1 MALRDTNPEEIDR
14 LMREVQSEWEQKDA
28 EEHVQETWTLF
39 LQVYQLIGMVSLDI
53 EASKGH
59 LNQEALRNRTAS
71 IANAQVEDHIAS
83 QALSLSAKISPM
95 LDKLE
100 AQQQIIARE
109 NWGDDQTPTGKMSGT
124 VVTLINLIR
133 PIAEVI
139 QDAAADNKVGT
150 MDRLHTTVPREQTQT
165 EP

>member
-1 MALRDTNPEEIDR
+1 MALRDTNPEEIER

-39 LQVYQLIGMVSLDI
+39 LQVYNLIAMASLEI

-59 LNQEALRNRTAS
+59 LNQEELRNRTAS
-71 IANAQVEDHIAS
+71 IENAQVKDIIAS
-83 QALSLSAKISPM
+83 EALSLSAQISPM

-100 AQQQIIARE
+100 AQQQIIAWE
-109 NWGDDQTPTGKMSGT
+109 NWGDDQTPIGKMSGT
-124 VVTLINLIR
+124 IVTLINLIR